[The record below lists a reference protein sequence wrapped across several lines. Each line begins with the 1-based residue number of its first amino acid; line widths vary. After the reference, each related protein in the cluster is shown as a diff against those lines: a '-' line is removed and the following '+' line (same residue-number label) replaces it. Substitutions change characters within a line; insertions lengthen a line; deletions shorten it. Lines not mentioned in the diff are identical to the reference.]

1 MKKFYH
7 LYPYRFTLFLISL
20 LFVLFGTLFI
30 PSKLFV
36 TYVIPLFFII
46 NILAGILLIS
56 KKNRIKNLFVVV
68 LFVAIVLYV
77 LSSILAIDEIL
88 LTYTNFAILFSF
100 YSIVTYVIITQ
111 VWRSKRVNRGVIL
124 GLMSGYIC
132 LGLVG
137 FFICMAVEIIEPDS
151 FSGLISQELNSEG
164 NRDDLIYF
172 SFITLLT
179 IGYGDILPLTQL
191 ARNASVII
199 GLLGQFYLVIVT
211 AVVVEK
217 YIRHSDRLE

>member
-100 YSIVTYVIITQ
+100 YSIVTYEIITQ

>member
-100 YSIVTYVIITQ
+100 YSIVTYEIITQ

-179 IGYGDILPLTQL
+179 IGYGDILPVTQL

>member
-1 MKKFYH
+1 M
-7 LYPYRFTLFLISL
+7 
-20 LFVLFGTLFI
+20 
-30 PSKLFV
+30 FV

-100 YSIVTYVIITQ
+100 YSIVTYEIITQ

-179 IGYGDILPLTQL
+179 IGYGDILPVTQL